1 MHCVCVACGNCS
13 LHCGEGAHATLA
25 RKSELS
31 EIMGE
36 LRDRV
41 SNGEFERVCES
52 PNLGSGQPA
61 RQPADPDRPTELRT
75 ASGAGGQAL
84 CRRPPAPPLAG
95 FVCELAELAASTAAF
110 PGSHL
115 PTSGGH
121 ARKPTMLSLLL
132 PLASGLALNHA
143 AFSRAGNNL
152 DVRSHAPLMQHGGKG
167 FGGGEATR
175 DPCVFA
181 HQTMEN
187 AHQHHLFFRTHRLFV
202 CALHLK
208 SQSADRLR
216 S

>member
-1 MHCVCVACGNCS
+1 
-13 LHCGEGAHATLA
+13 
-25 RKSELS
+25 
-31 EIMGE
+31 
-36 LRDRV
+36 
-41 SNGEFERVCES
+41 
-52 PNLGSGQPA
+52 
-61 RQPADPDRPTELRT
+61 
-75 ASGAGGQAL
+75 
-84 CRRPPAPPLAG
+84 
-95 FVCELAELAASTAAF
+95 
-110 PGSHL
+110 
-115 PTSGGH
+115 
-121 ARKPTMLSLLL
+121 MLSLLL

-181 HQTMEN
+181 HHTMEN
-187 AHQHHLFFRTHRLFV
+187 AHQHHLFFRTHRLFA

>member
-1 MHCVCVACGNCS
+1 
-13 LHCGEGAHATLA
+13 
-25 RKSELS
+25 
-31 EIMGE
+31 MGE

-61 RQPADPDRPTELRT
+61 RPPADPDRPTDLRNCPRGGGVRP
-75 ASGAGGQAL
+75 SVGALPPPSCWL
-84 CRRPPAPPLAG
+84 CMSSPSSRLRRPPSRG
-95 FVCELAELAASTAAF
+95 
-110 PGSHL
+110 H
-115 PTSGGH
+115 TSQH
-121 ARKPTMLSLLL
+121 PVERRESRTMLSLLL

-187 AHQHHLFFRTHRLFV
+187 AHQHHLFFRTHRLFA